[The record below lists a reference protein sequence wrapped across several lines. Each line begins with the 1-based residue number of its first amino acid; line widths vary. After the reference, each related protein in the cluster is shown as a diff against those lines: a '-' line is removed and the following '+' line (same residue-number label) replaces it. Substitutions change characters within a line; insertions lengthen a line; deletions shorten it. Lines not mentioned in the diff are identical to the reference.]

1 MTNYY
6 DILGITLTAS
16 ASEIKSAFRVLA
28 KIYHPDINPGGQEE
42 FKKIL
47 RAYETLS
54 NPHRKSSYDLKLQY
68 HQASTKNPYH
78 AKTKTW
84 SFEEKELKR
93 RQYYNEHIKKYEKI
107 KKTQTAHAEL
117 KNNYNEYKYM
127 LYATPVAVALF
138 LVVIHFATPSHRT
151 KTVPAH
157 LNLISQNQQPDLEM
171 GDAPYTEY
179 FGQAQYATNSPKTLS
194 IKNNTGTDLIVCLFS
209 ENNFIRSCF
218 IKEAFYVAIPQLPS
232 SSLQIRY
239 QSGKKWEADK
249 SIANI
254 KTKGIFTKHLT
265 FYKSIQPF
273 KLGAINEITLRPFT
287 NQGFEVISA
296 AEFFKK
302 ENT

>member
-6 DILGITLTAS
+6 DILGITATAT
-16 ASEIKSAFRVLA
+16 ASEIKSAFRALA
-28 KIYHPDINPGGQEE
+28 KIYHPDINPAGQED

-47 RAYETLS
+47 RAYETLI

-68 HQASTKNPYH
+68 HQASAKNPYH
-78 AKTKTW
+78 SKTKTW

-107 KKTQTAHAEL
+107 KKTKTVHAEL

-127 LYATPVAVALF
+127 LYATPIAVALF

-151 KTVPAH
+151 KTDPAQ
-157 LNLISQNQQPDLEM
+157 LNIISPTQPNDLEM
-171 GDAPYTEY
+171 GDAPYTDY
-179 FGQAQYATNSPKTLS
+179 FGRAQYNTNSPKTLS
-194 IKNNTGTDLIVCLFS
+194 IKNNTGADLIVCLFS
-209 ENNFIRSCF
+209 KNNFIRSCF
-218 IKEAFYVAIPQLPS
+218 IKDAYYVAIPQLPS
-232 SSLQIRY
+232 ASLEIRY
-239 QSGKKWEADK
+239 QSGKKWDAGK
-249 SIANI
+249 SISNI
-254 KTKGIFTKHLT
+254 KTTGCFTEHLT

-273 KLGAINEITLRPFT
+273 NLGAINEITLMPFT
-287 NQGFEVISA
+287 NQGFQIISS